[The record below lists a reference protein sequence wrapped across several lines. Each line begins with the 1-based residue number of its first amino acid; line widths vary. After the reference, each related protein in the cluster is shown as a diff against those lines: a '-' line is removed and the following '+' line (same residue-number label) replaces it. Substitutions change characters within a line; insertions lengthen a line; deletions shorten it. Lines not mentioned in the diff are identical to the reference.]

1 MIAKVSLAKEFAKT
15 KDPCQK
21 SELSAFKFSFSADIE
36 KEKKKKKKK
45 KKNIMTGSPLLE
57 VAVAEGKS
65 GSDAVADA
73 GIRNLEVTVATCTS
87 ELAENLSIVGLN
99 SAIASSL
106 IMQSVF
112 PLTLTSLQETKK
124 GTEKAKSKSISKSK
138 SKESGPRKGIKPMP
152 LSSLSPTKSGITAA
166 GAKKVIDDDDLFLEE
181 MIKIAQKEQI
191 ALSNKEKA
199 TSPKSG
205 GKSSGPRFLTNKDP
219 ELSEDQMK
227 LRKFGKGKN
236 LSVIGPTKRRDVS
249 WLLNRSENG
258 SNANTVHDTINKL
271 ELPSTSTTTAGHSI
285 ESSPNLHSSPF
296 SFGFIHSN
304 TSS

>member
-1 MIAKVSLAKEFAKT
+1 MIAKISLAKEFAKT
-15 KDPCQK
+15 KDPCQQ

-45 KKNIMTGSPLLE
+45 KNTMTSSPLLE

-65 GSDAVADA
+65 DVDAVADA
-73 GIRNLEVTVATCTS
+73 GVRNLEVAVATCAL
-87 ELAENLSIVGLN
+87 ELAENSSIVDLN
-99 SAIASSL
+99 STNASSL
-106 IMQSVF
+106 TIQSVSS
-112 PLTLTSLQETKK
+112 LTMTPLQETKI

-138 SKESGPRKGIKPMP
+138 SKENGTQKGIKPIP
-152 LSSLSPTKSGITAA
+152 LSSSSPTKSGITAA
-166 GAKKVIDDDDLFLEE
+166 GAKKVIDDDDRFLEE

-199 TSPKSG
+199 TSLKSG
-205 GKSSGPRFLTNKDP
+205 GKSTGPRFLTNKDP

-258 SNANTVHDTINKL
+258 SNANLFHDTINKV
-271 ELPSTSTTTAGHSI
+271 ELPSSSISTAGLSI

-296 SFGFIHSN
+296 SFGFMHSN